1 MGKDPRVILD
11 ERLVSLEARVTGMV
25 RERRK
30 RIRAKLRDGGAGSQ
44 GTKRLEKTQGRLVQ
58 ELDSLQSRIESMEE
72 KAAEQDRRSGNRG
85 LGLSNLQELVKQ
97 ARRLTGTDGI
107 DDFGLDRTFSDTL
120 EPLLEFLYDRY
131 FRVEAK
137 GARASVPSEG
147 PAILVANRGGP
158 IAYDALMI
166 AEAVRKAH
174 PARRL
179 RFQIDPFLGSAPGVG
194 TLFTRVG
201 GVKDIR
207 GNAERLIEE
216 GQLFLF
222 FPEGFEA
229 ASKTIDER
237 YRLREMASEFAEV
250 ALRLGVPVIPVA
262 VLGSEEAQP
271 VVAGLPLVAKI
282 LGWPS
287 FPISATGPLPLPVK
301 FGIRFGKPITVG
313 RATTRA
319 RLKARSAALGKRTKG
334 AIEAMLHDL
343 LSSRA
348 SLFLG

>member
-1 MGKDPRVILD
+1 MEKDPRVTLD
-11 ERLVSLEARVTGMV
+11 ERIASLEERVTGMV
-25 RERRK
+25 EERRK
-30 RIRAKLRDGGAGSQ
+30 RVRAKLQDGGTGIAGP
-44 GTKRLEKTQGRLVQ
+44 KRIEKTQGRLAE
-58 ELDSLQSRIESMEE
+58 ELDSLQSRIDSMEE
-72 KAAEQDRRSGNRG
+72 KAGEEGRRSGNRG
-85 LGLSNLQELVKQ
+85 LGLSNLQALVKQ
-97 ARRLTGTDGI
+97 ARRLTGAEGI
-107 DDFGLDRTFSDTL
+107 DDFGLDRTFSETL
-120 EPLLEFLYDRY
+120 EPLLDFLYDRY

-179 RFQIDPFLGSAPGVG
+179 RFQVDPFLGSAPGVG

-216 GQLFLF
+216 GQMFLF
-222 FPEGFEA
+222 FPEGFQA
-229 ASKTIDER
+229 ASKTIDQR
-237 YRLREMASEFAEV
+237 YRLGEMAGEFTEV
-250 ALRLGVPVIPVA
+250 ALRLGVPVVPVA

-282 LGWPS
+282 LGWPR
-287 FPISATGPLPLPVK
+287 FPISVTGPLPLPVK
-301 FGIRFGKPITVG
+301 FCIRFGKPITAG
-313 RATTRA
+313 RATTPA

-343 LSSRA
+343 LSARA